1 MLCNV
6 FHQLVVS
13 VGNGRDR
20 SLRRNKRILGAKP
33 TVFIVAFLSTFGL
46 SVLMPN
52 SSISAESGPA
62 WQAEWEKTLKAAE
75 EEGALVIYMT
85 QAFEPVFR
93 EAFQKK
99 YPKIKVTTVTGR
111 GFQLGQRVMSER
123 RADKYIADLYI
134 SGNITPL
141 TVFHRGKILEPIKP
155 LLLLPEVLDTSGW
168 YEGKHHYDDP
178 ENRYIFVFE
187 GTPRSGEI
195 TFNTKQVNPAEIKS
209 YWDLINPKWK
219 GKFVSVDPLVSGPI
233 SAAQIFF
240 YKHPDLGPEF
250 IRRLHADTDM
260 VIVRS
265 NEQLLDWLSAGKY
278 SFGFGARDVDTA
290 ITQGLPV
297 SQFPPGSLKEGSS
310 VTAYNGTLSFFN
322 RAPHPNA
329 AKVAVNWLL
338 SREGQTTWLDHNQ
351 KSGGLYDSLR
361 EDISKEKVS
370 DRARRVKGAKFL
382 WLKPEWIE
390 ELDSIREII
399 KKALASKGK

>member
-1 MLCNV
+1 MPKP
-6 FHQLVVS
+6 
-13 VGNGRDR
+13 
-20 SLRRNKRILGAKP
+20 KRL
-33 TVFIVAFLSTFGL
+33 IVAFIGTLLFCL
-46 SVLMPN
+46 SV
-52 SSISAESGPA
+52 SSISSAAESPAA
-62 WQAEWEKTLKAAE
+62 WQAEWDKTVKGAE
-75 EEGALVIYMT
+75 EEGAVIIYMT

-111 GFQLGQRVMSER
+111 GFQLSQRVMNER
-123 RADKYIADLYI
+123 RADKYMVDLYV
-134 SGNITPL
+134 SGNISPL
-141 TVFHRGKILEPIKP
+141 TVFHRAKILEPVKP
-155 LLLLPEVLDTSGW
+155 LLLLPEVVEPSGW

-195 TFNTKQVNPAEIKS
+195 TYNTKGVNQSEIKS
-209 YWDLINPKWK
+209 YWDLLNPKWK
-219 GKFVSVDPLVSGPI
+219 GKIVSVDPLVAGPI
-233 SAAQIFF
+233 NAAQIFF

-250 IRRLHADTDM
+250 LRRLHADTDM

-290 ITQGLPV
+290 MTQGLPL
-297 SQFPPGSLKEGSS
+297 SQFLPGSLKEGSS

-338 SREGQTTWLDHNQ
+338 SREGQAAWLDYNQ
-351 KSGGLYDSLR
+351 KTGGLYDSLR

-390 ELDSIREII
+390 ELDTIRDII
-399 KKALASKGK
+399 KKALASAGKGK

>member
-1 MLCNV
+1 MAKLKW
-6 FHQLVVS
+6 FS
-13 VGNGRDR
+13 VP
-20 SLRRNKRILGAKP
+20 I
-33 TVFIVAFLSTFGL
+33 TVT
-46 SVLMPN
+46 VLMCLAA
-52 SSISAESGPA
+52 SSPMTSFAAEAKPA
-62 WQAEWEKTLKAAE
+62 WQAEWDRTVKAAE

-93 EAFQKK
+93 AAFQKK
-99 YPKIKVTTVTGR
+99 YPKIKVTMVTGR
-111 GFQLGQRVMSER
+111 GPQLSQRVMSER
-123 RADKYIADLYI
+123 RADRFAVDLYV
-134 SGNITPL
+134 SGNISPL
-141 TVFHRGKILEPIKP
+141 TVFHRAKILEPIKP
-155 LLLLPEVLDTSGW
+155 LLLLPEVIDTTGW

-178 ENRYIFVFE
+178 EKRYIFVFE

-195 TFNTKQVNPAEIKS
+195 TYNTKLVSPVEIKS
-209 YWDLINPKWK
+209 YRDLLNPKWK
-219 GKFVSVDPLVSGPI
+219 GKIASVDPLVSGPI

-250 IRRLHADTDM
+250 LRRLYAETEIT
-260 VIVRS
+260 IVGS

-278 SFGFGARDVDTA
+278 AFGIGARDVDTA
-290 ITQGLPV
+290 MMQGLPL
-297 SQFPPGSLKEGSS
+297 SQFLPGSLKEGSS

-338 SREGQTTWLDHNQ
+338 SREGQAAWLDYNE

-382 WLKPEWIE
+382 WLEPDWIL
-390 ELDSIREII
+390 ELDAIRDVI
-399 KKALASKGK
+399 KKGLASAGKGR